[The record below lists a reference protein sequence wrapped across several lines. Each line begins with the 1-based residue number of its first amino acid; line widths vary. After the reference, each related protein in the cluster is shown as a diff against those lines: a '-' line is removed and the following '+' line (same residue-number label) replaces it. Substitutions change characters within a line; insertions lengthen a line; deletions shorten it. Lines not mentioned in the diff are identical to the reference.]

1 MSISSFVSGVAG
13 AIAGGISAV
22 GNAIGT
28 LATTICGGLGGAIG
42 ALSSGFCSALIGGI
56 SALGIGDIIGVIMVI
71 SKVISWIA
79 EKLGLTEEQEQPEE
93 IGMKAEQAD
102 KKPEDFDSI
111 EEYIKYLREEIE
123 IDKEKMEK
131 LSEEE
136 KAAYATVGSA
146 ILVQGI
152 EEKYKMQLPAEFWCT
167 VVDKKMSNEQVQG
180 LIETFKE
187 NGLKDMKDF
196 SDYMNDQSIESGTPR
211 SKISDTIIETIKK
224 QNPGMDQE
232 ELNVAFDQLMTEH
245 RK

>member
-1 MSISSFVSGVAG
+1 MCSSD
-13 AIAGGISAV
+13 
-22 GNAIGT
+22 
-28 LATTICGGLGGAIG
+28 L
-42 ALSSGFCSALIGGI
+42 
-56 SALGIGDIIGVIMVI
+56 
-71 SKVISWIA
+71 